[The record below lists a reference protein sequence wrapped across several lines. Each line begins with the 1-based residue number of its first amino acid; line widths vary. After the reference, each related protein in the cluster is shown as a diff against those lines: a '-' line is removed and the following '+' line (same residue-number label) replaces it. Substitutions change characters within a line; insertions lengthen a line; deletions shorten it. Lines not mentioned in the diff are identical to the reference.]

1 MKLNIS
7 LSQTGD
13 AVDTIKMDV
22 PLFIRMMELAR
33 EDIKSDAELHNV
45 VERVIAA
52 SKSKD
57 TLTMSDYDALIQKE
71 SPIAEKQS

>member
-1 MKLNIS
+1 MKLKVS

-13 AVDTIKMDV
+13 AVDTINMDV

-52 SKSKD
+52 SKSKE
-57 TLTMSDYDALIQKE
+57 TLTMSDYEALVKTEQ
-71 SPIAEKQS
+71 SPS